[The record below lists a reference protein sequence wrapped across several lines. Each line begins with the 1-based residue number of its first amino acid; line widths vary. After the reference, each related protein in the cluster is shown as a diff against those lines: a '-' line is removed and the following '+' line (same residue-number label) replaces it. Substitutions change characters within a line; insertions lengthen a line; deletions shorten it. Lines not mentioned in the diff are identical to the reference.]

1 MCSQHNTL
9 RVNNEAAS
17 TMMQKFW
24 DAEVRSMF
32 GDFIWQG
39 HKDASRA
46 NFDQAVKASPDD
58 CFVLASYARFLWDYE
73 EDDDEEETNTE
84 SLTPNFFR
92 GTTLLLLK
100 LSTLVRDL
108 LFDHIGTQYKNRVWI
123 EKWLKMELGVHY
135 SQRFNATDAA
145 NFSDATTAACDT
157 NAQMPQIYRQ
167 MSKVSTTLLS
177 IYVGDCKAAIR
188 RE

>member
-1 MCSQHNTL
+1 
-9 RVNNEAAS
+9 
-17 TMMQKFW
+17 MMQKFW

-84 SLTPNFFR
+84 SSTPNFFR

-108 LFDHIGTQYKNRVWI
+108 LYNSLCTTSQAFCLYTSFNPFCQSFGCVDYINR
-123 EKWLKMELGVHY
+123 
-135 SQRFNATDAA
+135 
-145 NFSDATTAACDT
+145 
-157 NAQMPQIYRQ
+157 
-167 MSKVSTTLLS
+167 
-177 IYVGDCKAAIR
+177 
-188 RE
+188 